1 MLKNIAIE
9 GVIEI
14 IDRTRGKKIV
24 VFGTGEMAKAV
35 ISFLPV
41 TVSYF
46 VDNNREK
53 QSKKYFGKRIF
64 SPDELKKENK
74 EDVVVLIASMYYKD
88 ISFQLEG
95 LGFAENFSF
104 VNTKPL
110 YEMIIDFNNDAV
122 HDMIK
127 EYLKEY
133 TSKKINISEY
143 KRILVAKEINWLG
156 LSNERLFFLGLKR
169 GYNILFT
176 DDEVIYE
183 KDYFFDISNDYKD
196 ITFKGVNLFQAGLY
210 NICFDLKVSVKNID
224 LNVEL
229 HKKTILLWLNRCAN
243 FISKVLPIFEVRSV
257 SKVVIFQGHF
267 YKQAILRQLAILYNI
282 EVLCLEN
289 TFNKNKA
296 VWDSVSALTVNNNSA
311 RNYYWRY
318 RDVLDIKKAE
328 EYTLNYI
335 NKVKEQKMPEHDTPM
350 KRYEKISNRK
360 TILFIG
366 QVYLDSSTLLGI
378 WDYKDPIEIIL
389 SLVNYCMEN
398 NMHLII
404 KLHPKERSSEHF
416 YNDTLKHIESNAE
429 LASKIRGSD
438 SILLDDE
445 NEYDTYSLIDAAD
458 VCVTINSQAGV
469 EALIKGKDVI
479 LCGMSSY
486 GGMGF
491 TYEAYNKEM
500 LKHSLDMKL
509 KDNISLIKNDDIS
522 KFFYIYNELYCIRK
536 DEVSVLDK
544 IVEGV

>member
-1 MLKNIAIE
+1 MLKSIIE
-9 GVIEI
+9 DIYEI
-14 IDRTRGKKIV
+14 IDRIRGKKIV
-24 VFGTGEMAKAV
+24 VFGTGEMAKAI
-35 ISFLPV
+35 ISFLPAAI
-41 TVSYF
+41 SYF
-46 VDNNREK
+46 VDNSREK
-53 QSKKYFGKRIF
+53 QSKEFFGKIIF

-74 EDVVVLIASMYYKD
+74 EEVVVLIASMYYKD
-88 ISFQLEG
+88 ISLQLEG
-95 LGFAENFSF
+95 LGFTENYNF
-104 VNTKPL
+104 VNAKPL
-110 YEMIIDFNNDAV
+110 YEVVKDSDNNAA

-127 EYLKEY
+127 EYLNEY
-133 TSKKINISEY
+133 MSKKINISEY
-143 KRILVAKEINWLG
+143 KKLLVAKEFNWLG
-156 LSNERLFFLGLKR
+156 LNNKRLFFLGLKR

-176 DDEVIYE
+176 DDDVIYE
-183 KDYFFDISNDYKD
+183 KDYFFDINNDYKD
-196 ITFKGVNLFQAGLY
+196 ITFKGVNLFQASLY

-229 HKKTILLWLNRCAN
+229 HKRTILLWLNRCAN
-243 FISKVLPIFEVRSV
+243 FILEILPIFEARSV

-267 YKQAILRQLAILYNI
+267 YKQAVLRQLAILYGI

-296 VWDSVSALTVNNNSA
+296 VWDSVSALTVNTNSA

-318 RDVLDIKKAE
+318 RDVLDTKTAE
-328 EYTLNYI
+328 QYTLNYI
-335 NKVKEQKMPEHDTPM
+335 NNVKGQKMPEHDTPL
-350 KRYEKISNRK
+350 KRYEKISDRK

-378 WDYKDPIEIIL
+378 WDYKDPIEIML

-416 YNDTLKHIESNAE
+416 YNDTLKHIEINAD

-438 SILLDDE
+438 SIFLDGE

-458 VCVTINSQAGV
+458 VCVTINSQAGM

-509 KDNISLIKNDDIS
+509 KDNISLIKHDEIS
-522 KFFYIYNELYCIRK
+522 KFFYTYNELYCIRK
-536 DEVSVLDK
+536 DEVSLLDK